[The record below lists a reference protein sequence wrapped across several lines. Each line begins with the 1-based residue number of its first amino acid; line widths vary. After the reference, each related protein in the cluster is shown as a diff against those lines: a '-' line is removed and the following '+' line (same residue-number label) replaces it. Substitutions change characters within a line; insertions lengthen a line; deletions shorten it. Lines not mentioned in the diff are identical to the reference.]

1 MITYYLKSFLQ
12 KCRYKI
18 ERPEDLGHVS
28 WIELF
33 VYTLRQAQHEY
44 KKTFTRYLDTYTI
57 LDADTASID
66 TPYGKVFLPPSLG
79 IVSLGYLIKEAFDKT
94 HWHHYETSLTPVKP
108 DDVVVD
114 IGSSIGLWSL
124 SIVEKVK
131 RVHLVEPQGEFVR
144 ALEKTFARYID
155 DHRVVIRQGAVS
167 SADGKCKVIRD
178 QPGDVMATIRPD
190 PTGDID
196 LCRLDTLFAEEA
208 VNFIKVDIEGVEM
221 DLLHGAMEIIRRDRP
236 RIAITVYHEQNDWR
250 EMRDFILSL
259 VPAYR
264 WQLKGMM
271 SSGKPLMLHMNADE

>member
-1 MITYYLKSFLQ
+1 M
-12 KCRYKI
+12 
-18 ERPEDLGHVS
+18 
-28 WIELF
+28 
-33 VYTLRQAQHEY
+33 
-44 KKTFTRYLDTYTI
+44 
-57 LDADTASID
+57 
-66 TPYGKVFLPPSLG
+66 
-79 IVSLGYLIKEAFDKT
+79 
-94 HWHHYETSLTPVKP
+94 
-108 DDVVVD
+108 
-114 IGSSIGLWSL
+114 
-124 SIVEKVK
+124 
-131 RVHLVEPQGEFVR
+131 EPQGEFVR

-155 DHRVVIRQGAVS
+155 DHKVVIRQGAVS